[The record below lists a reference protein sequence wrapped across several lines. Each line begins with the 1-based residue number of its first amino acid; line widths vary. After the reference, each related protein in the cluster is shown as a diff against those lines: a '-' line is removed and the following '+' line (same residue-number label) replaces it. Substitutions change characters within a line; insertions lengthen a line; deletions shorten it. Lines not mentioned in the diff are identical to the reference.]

1 MHPPQIAQV
10 AAEAGTPV
18 LVFSLVITGT
28 IIALLLA
35 LVAWFAKARV
45 KSRQRYEELMERRL
59 SSGANTMHNLNI
71 SVEQLQTKFV
81 EAIGKLLERKD
92 FAAYC
97 QEHSR
102 EHDRLDDK
110 LSDTKK
116 QHAELK
122 QSIAEVGVRVES
134 GLAAMTDLL
143 AKLVKIEDRGDN

>member
-1 MHPPQIAQV
+1 MHPQIAQV
-10 AAEAGTPV
+10 AADAGTPV

-81 EAIGKLLERKD
+81 EAIGRHKKTARGTET
-92 FAAYC
+92 
-97 QEHSR
+97 EHCRSR
-102 EHDRLDDK
+102 
-110 LSDTKK
+110 S
-116 QHAELK
+116 Q
-122 QSIAEVGVRVES
+122 G
-134 GLAAMTDLL
+134 
-143 AKLVKIEDRGDN
+143 